1 MDYPETQATGVIAQE
16 TTPNEELPSPKI
28 WDHVGKI
35 HKDRTDEC
43 RRWVGCDI
51 KEANYNRILGDL
63 VYAQQNNTAKIHT
76 HTLGRPG
83 TPYDGSD
90 HTRGTGPKQ
99 QVPLPSLWSLV
110 SSEREA
116 PTVKCRRRVGCGIH
130 KAEFYRFSGVLILAE
145 YNTAEIH
152 ALLLGPPGTPD
163 QGNANARK
171 TAPKHWLP
179 APLFW
184 YLVSSE
190 HEGPTDEFR
199 CRFGCCCNREALLYR
214 VHRASFSAEK
224 NNTAKTNGLVIRPAG
239 TPYEAGYSAR
249 GNTPKKQLLSASFW
263 YHVSYEREESTKEH
277 RRRVGCGIP
286 KAKFYRVARVLVA
299 AEENDT
305 AKIPALIV
313 GPPGTPYEGGFFQF
327 LTKCPPDYRDSSPR
341 VRLMIT
347 DAGRVRFGL
356 RFYENVMACLGR
368 LGSLY
373 EETWISYR
381 YLLNVV
387 FLIKFLLTPE
397 IAVSQGS
404 DFAALLALGTPLS
417 DKTRYNAVQPH
428 KTTFVA
434 VCDAVEQSPRPT
446 TACPRYHR
454 DEIVKYFPVF
464 YAEYWRAAPASSRG
478 TTSNQEPPPP
488 NFLGLVSCDLEELAD
503 ECRRRVGCGSTELE
517 YYRVPGELVR
527 AKENTTKIRALILG
541 PPFAPHEGSASMQC
555 PPTIASAESGAA
567 SRRWSS
573 IALRECSSDPM
584 RTTPRRFMHS
594 SWDLRARRT
603 KAAPAR
609 QAPCPT
615 AASSSELL
623 VPRPRA
629 EDEGPADECRRG
641 SGAPS
646 K

>member
-1 MDYPETQATGVIAQE
+1 MEYPETQATGVLAQE

-35 HKDRTDEC
+35 QKDRTDER

-51 KEANYNRILGDL
+51 REANYNRDLGDL

-76 HTLGRPG
+76 LTLGRPG
-83 TPYDGSD
+83 TSYGGSD
-90 HTRGTGPKQ
+90 HIRGTGPKQ

-116 PTVKCRRRVGCGIH
+116 LTVKCRRRVGCGIH
-130 KAEFYRFSGVLILAE
+130 KAEFYRFNGVFILAE
-145 YNTAEIH
+145 YKNTSEIH

-163 QGNANARK
+163 QGNASARK

-199 CRFGCCCNREALLYR
+199 CRVSCCCNREAQLYR

-239 TPYEAGYSAR
+239 TPYEAVYSAR
-249 GNTPKKQLLSASFW
+249 GNTPKKQLLSAYFW
-263 YHVSYEREESTKEH
+263 YHVSYEREESTNEH
-277 RRRVGCGIP
+277 SRRVGCGIP
-286 KAKFYRVARVLVA
+286 KAKFYRVARGLVA

-305 AKIPALIV
+305 AKIHALIM
-313 GPPGTPYEGGFFQF
+313 GPPGTPCGDGFFQF
-327 LTKCPPDYRDSSPR
+327 LTKCPSDYRGSSPR

-368 LGSLY
+368 LGSLH
-373 EETWISYR
+373 EETWISYQ

-387 FLIKFLLTPE
+387 LLIKFLLTPE
-397 IAVSQGS
+397 IPVSQGS
-404 DFAALLALGTPLS
+404 DFAALLALGTALR

-428 KTTFVA
+428 ETTFVA
-434 VCDAVEQSPRPT
+434 VCDAVEESLRAT

-454 DEIVKYFPVF
+454 DDIVKHFPVF
-464 YAEYWRAAPASSRG
+464 YEEYWRAVKGRVHFPDSSKKDSTERDASLYQFGMILER
-478 TTSNQEPPPP
+478 
-488 NFLGLVSCDLEELAD
+488 LVATCEELNLLRKTD
-503 ECRRRVGCGSTELE
+503 VGKGT
-517 YYRVPGELVR
+517 G
-527 AKENTTKIRALILG
+527 
-541 PPFAPHEGSASMQC
+541 
-555 PPTIASAESGAA
+555 
-567 SRRWSS
+567 
-573 IALRECSSDPM
+573 D
-584 RTTPRRFMHS
+584 
-594 SWDLRARRT
+594 ARSL
-603 KAAPAR
+603 
-609 QAPCPT
+609 Q
-615 AASSSELL
+615 
-623 VPRPRA
+623 
-629 EDEGPADECRRG
+629 
-641 SGAPS
+641 
-646 K
+646 